1 VRKVAALGLTTSQ
14 YTSTP
19 VETPLSPPPSS
30 CNPPTTIS
38 SRQGLEKDLRHC
50 PPGTIAFLQDE
61 QSIVFKVD
69 SGWRYL
75 MAGRLVA
82 VGEDKEEEAFYT
94 DSTYSWGQ

>member
-1 VRKVAALGLTTSQ
+1 MNNPLCSRYSQEEKRFDFFHPVQTTSIFFDR
-14 YTSTP
+14 
-19 VETPLSPPPSS
+19 L
-30 CNPPTTIS
+30 
-38 SRQGLEKDLRHC
+38 
-50 PPGTIAFLQDE
+50 
-61 QSIVFKVD
+61 FKVD